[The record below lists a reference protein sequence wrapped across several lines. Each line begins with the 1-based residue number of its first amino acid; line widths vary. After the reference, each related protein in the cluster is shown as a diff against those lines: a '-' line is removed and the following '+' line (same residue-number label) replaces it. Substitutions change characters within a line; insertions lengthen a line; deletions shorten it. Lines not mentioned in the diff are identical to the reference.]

1 MTQAFIA
8 AFTGTAIEFFETLVI
23 AYAIVRAGYAREAWS
38 AVVLGHAL
46 VFAFAVVLFPLRD
59 ALPLQ
64 WLRLVAALLL
74 TAMGLHWTQK
84 SLRRLLAGRRPRWAQ
99 DPLGKLS
106 IAPAA
111 GGGAAAPFSWWVFI
125 VMAKSSLVEAGEI
138 LIVVFPIAAATAA
151 IGPVIAGVVAGIAAV
166 CLPALLLHRRLHS
179 VPEVKLKLAVGL
191 LLSALGLSWLFELH
205 DEGGLPALPW
215 N

>member
-1 MTQAFIA
+1 MMGPAFAA

-46 VFAFAVVLFPLRD
+46 VFGFAWLLFPLRD
-59 ALPLQ
+59 VLPLQ
-64 WLRLVAALLL
+64 WLRLGAALLL

-84 SLRRLLAGRRPRWAQ
+84 SLRRLIKGRRPRWAE
-99 DPLGKLS
+99 DPLAKLD
-106 IAPAA
+106 IRPAA
-111 GGGAAAPFSWWVFI
+111 AAAPFSWWVFL

-138 LIVVFPIAAATAA
+138 LIVVFPIAAATTAWWA
-151 IGPVIAGVVAGIAAV
+151 VGAGVAAGIGAV
-166 CLPALLLHRRLHS
+166 CLLALLLHRQLKQ

-191 LLSALGLSWLFELH
+191 LLSALGLSWLVELSM
-205 DEGGLPALPW
+205 EGGLPVLPW
-215 N
+215 NA